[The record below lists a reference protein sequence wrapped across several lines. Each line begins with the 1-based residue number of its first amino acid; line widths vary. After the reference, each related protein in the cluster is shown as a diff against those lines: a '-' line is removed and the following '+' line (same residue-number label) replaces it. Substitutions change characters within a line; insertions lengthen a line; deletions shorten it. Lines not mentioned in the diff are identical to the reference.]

1 MEKAVLTEECL
12 AMIEKWNA
20 SFLHAL
26 KARRVSRTR
35 ISLCAYR
42 LQAAE
47 RKIDVK
53 VRNMG
58 Y

>member
-1 MEKAVLTEECL
+1 MDILNEYYIISQFKQMYHNADIL
-12 AMIEKWNA
+12 KWM
-20 SFLHAL
+20 FLY
-26 KARRVSRTR
+26 K
-35 ISLCAYR
+35 INCAYR

>member
-1 MEKAVLTEECL
+1 MVRTEDACE
-12 AMIEKWNA
+12 IIK
-20 SFLHAL
+20 
-26 KARRVSRTR
+26 
-35 ISLCAYR
+35 CAYR

>member
-1 MEKAVLTEECL
+1 MKEVADSED
-12 AMIEKWNA
+12 I
-20 SFLHAL
+20 F
-26 KARRVSRTR
+26 
-35 ISLCAYR
+35 ICAYR

>member
-1 MEKAVLTEECL
+1 MSLTPYEMETIL
-12 AMIEKWNA
+12 
-20 SFLHAL
+20 
-26 KARRVSRTR
+26 
-35 ISLCAYR
+35 LCAYR